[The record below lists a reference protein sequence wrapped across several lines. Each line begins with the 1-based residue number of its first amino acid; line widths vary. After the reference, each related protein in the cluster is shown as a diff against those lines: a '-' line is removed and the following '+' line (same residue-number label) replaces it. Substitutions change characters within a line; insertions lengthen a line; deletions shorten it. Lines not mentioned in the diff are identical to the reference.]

1 MRNII
6 LMVCSLAFSSMAGAD
21 SMSLYDGLRPNGLNQ
36 FYETAYDACITK
48 IKRAMHP
55 QGLDLQMTYYG
66 GRSQAANQRVL
77 YINGK
82 LVRDGK
88 RVKVGIV
95 CRTDYRGE
103 KITGLKAAIGAH
115 YAMDEGATSPALLAD
130 N

>member
-6 LMVCSLAFSSMAGAD
+6 LAICSLALSSIACAD
-21 SMSLYDGLRPNGLNQ
+21 SIFIYDGLRPAGHNDRYQ
-36 FYETAYDACITK
+36 TAYETCITK
-48 IKRAMHP
+48 FTRAMHP
-55 QGLDLQMTYYG
+55 QSLGLNMTYYG

-82 LVRDGK
+82 FVRDGE

-95 CRTDYRGE
+95 CRTDYRGV
-103 KITGLKAAIGAH
+103 KITGLKASIGAH